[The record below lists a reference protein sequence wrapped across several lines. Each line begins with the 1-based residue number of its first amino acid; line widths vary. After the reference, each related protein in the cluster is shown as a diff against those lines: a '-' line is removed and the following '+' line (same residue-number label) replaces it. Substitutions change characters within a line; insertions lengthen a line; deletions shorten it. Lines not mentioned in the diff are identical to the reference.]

1 MTSIRLPYVQEYRD
15 RHGKARRYF
24 RRPGFKR
31 VALRGTPG
39 SPQFMTAY
47 EAAFAAERPP
57 IGRKHNDGTVG
68 DLVVSFYRSA
78 AFDNLKASS
87 QRAYRKI
94 LDPLAEKDGHRLVR
108 DMPRRVAVSI
118 IEEIGTTRPGAANLT
133 LKVMRRLFAYAIK
146 RDMRA
151 DNPFAGIETYKLGTY
166 HTWTEAEI
174 AAYEAVWPIG
184 TRQRLAFDLL
194 LYTGQRVGDVAAWRR
209 SGVRN
214 GEIHFVQEK
223 TGAGLVIP
231 VHSNLVMSMKACS
244 TKGLAL
250 FGQENGRP
258 ISGNGLS
265 AVVERGARAA
275 GLPAK
280 CVPHGLRKAL
290 MRRLAERGA
299 TTKQIASVSGHKTLK
314 EVERYTAAADQA
326 RLARATIEQNS
337 TEEVSNLTPKRV

>member
-1 MTSIRLPYVQEYRD
+1 VLVPSDV
-15 RHGKARRYF
+15 RH
-24 RRPGFKR
+24 
-31 VALRGTPG
+31 LLT
-39 SPQFMTAY
+39 
-47 EAAFAAERPP
+47 
-57 IGRKHNDGTVG
+57 
-68 DLVVSFYRSA
+68 
-78 AFDNLKASS
+78 
-87 QRAYRKI
+87 
-94 LDPLAEKDGHRLVR
+94 
-108 DMPRRVAVSI
+108 VSI

-146 RDMRA
+146 RDMPA
-151 DNPFAGIETYKLGTY
+151 DNPFAGFETYKLGTY

-209 SGVRN
+209 SDVRN

-231 VHSNLVMSMKACS
+231 VHSNLVMSMKAYS

-258 ISGNGLS
+258 ISGDGLS

-280 CVPHGLRKAL
+280 CVPHFAEGADAAL
-290 MRRLAERGA
+290 GRARRDHQADCVGIRSQDAKGSGA
-299 TTKQIASVSGHKTLK
+299 LHGSSRPSTVSTRHYRTKQH
-314 EVERYTAAADQA
+314 
-326 RLARATIEQNS
+326 
-337 TEEVSNLTPKRV
+337 

>member
-31 VALRGTPG
+31 VTLHGTPG
-39 SPQFMTAY
+39 SPQFMAAY
-47 EAAFAAERPP
+47 QAALAAERPP

-280 CVPHGLRKAL
+280 CVPPGLRKAL

>member
-31 VALRGTPG
+31 VTLHGTPG
-39 SPQFMTAY
+39 SPQFMAAY
-47 EAAFAAERPP
+47 QAALAAERPP

>member
-31 VALRGTPG
+31 APLPGTPG
-39 SPQFMTAY
+39 SPSFMAAY
-47 EAAFAAERPP
+47 EAALAAERMPT
-57 IGRKHNDGTVG
+57 GRKHKDGTVG
-68 DLVVSFYRSA
+68 DLVASFYRSA
-78 AFDNLKASS
+78 AFENLKPSS
-87 QRAYRKI
+87 QRGYRRI
-94 LDPLAEKDGHRLVR
+94 LDPFAERDGHRLVR

-133 LKVMRRLFAYAIK
+133 LKVMRRLFSYAVK
-146 RDMRA
+146 KELRP
-151 DNPFAGIETYKLGTY
+151 DNPFAGIETYKLGTH
-166 HTWTEAEI
+166 HTWTDAEI
-174 AAYEAVWPIG
+174 AAYEAVWHIG

-194 LYTGQRVGDVAAWRR
+194 LYTGQRVGDVAAWHR
-209 SGVRN
+209 SDVRG

-223 TGAGLVIP
+223 TGTEMVIP
-231 VHSNLVMSMKACS
+231 LHPNLVESMKACPA
-244 TKGLAL
+244 KGLAL
-250 FGQENGRP
+250 FGQTNGRP
-258 ISGNGLS
+258 ITGDGLS
-265 AVVERGARAA
+265 AVVERAARVA

-299 TTKQIASVSGHKTLK
+299 STKQIASVSGHKTLK

-337 TEEVSNLTPKRV
+337 TEEMSNLAPKSV